1 MIDRD
6 IVKRFPALEMLDNEP
21 IVKVGFDAPT
31 PHANAPHR
39 LTPIP
44 TTNSFARP
52 MAPPFIM
59 VSDGSIVSE
68 FLTR

>member
-1 MIDRD
+1 
-6 IVKRFPALEMLDNEP
+6 MLDNEP

-31 PHANAPHR
+31 PHTDSSRR
-39 LTPIP
+39 LTPVP

-52 MAPPFIM
+52 MAPPFVM
-59 VSDGSIVSE
+59 GVDGGLVSE

>member
-6 IVKRFPALEMLDNEP
+6 ITKRFPALEMLDNEP

-31 PHANAPHR
+31 PHTNSSHR

-52 MAPPFIM
+52 MGPPF
-59 VSDGSIVSE
+59 VTGVDGGVVSE